1 MTTNLNTNVL
11 PLTPNDVAGSPDPN
25 PLVTPQ
31 QYASITGDTAS
42 AVNDIEENISD
53 VINDLCKELKRTLV
67 YGQYTEAQFLYANG
81 MVYPS
86 ATPLDPNQPVTA
98 NLSDNDNIYDP
109 ATDDSSG
116 SSIVQGD
123 GIWVGFFSPLP
134 FMPFYTGVVP
144 PQTVLTYWGGF
155 TQSTLPSRLR
165 RIICT
170 ICYYRLNPVVLK
182 GMPGGVKSMS
192 VGGVSISG
200 DLSSLMDTDPA
211 LRKAIRGWRH
221 PQTNWQS

>member
-123 GIWVGFFSPLP
+123 GIWVGFFSPLLHGRGSP
-134 FMPFYTGVVP
+134 ADRSHVLGRLHAVHAPLKAQAHHLHHLLLP
-144 PQTVLTYWGGF
+144 PQ
-155 TQSTLPSRLR
+155 
-165 RIICT
+165 
-170 ICYYRLNPVVLK
+170 
-182 GMPGGVKSMS
+182 PGGLE
-192 VGGVSISG
+192 G
-200 DLSSLMDTDPA
+200 DA
-211 LRKAIRGWRH
+211 WRCEVDERRRRLH
-221 PQTNWQS
+221 LG